1 MNVAV
6 PGEGDPYWFYGIL
19 GFMAL
24 LALVLVFFG
33 WRRRWFADYDY
44 LRSHV

>member
-6 PGEGDPYWFYGIL
+6 PGEGNPYWFYGIL
-19 GFMAL
+19 GFMTLMAIG
-24 LALVLVFFG
+24 LVLLG
-33 WRRRWFADYDY
+33 MRRRWFADYEY

>member
-6 PGEGDPYWFYGIL
+6 PGDGEPYWFYGIL
-19 GFMAL
+19 GFMVLMA
-24 LALVLVFFG
+24 ATLVFFG
-33 WRRRWFADYDY
+33 YRRRWFADMEY